1 MSETPTLNIV
11 LVEPRIP
18 QNTGNVARTCACT
31 ACRLHLVGPMGFAI
45 DDKKLKHAGLDYW
58 HYLDISYYDSL
69 DDFFSKN
76 DGPFYY
82 FTTKAP
88 RRYTDVAYPDGAY
101 LVFGREDAGLPEAL
115 LAADQEHC
123 IRMPMRDTCRSL
135 NLSNSVAVGVY
146 EVLRQWDFPE
156 LLDTAACETT
166 NGNEE
171 HYKQNRDFDR
181 LLLRHPAGA
190 GREIRHRHY
199 GLPHPAGRR
208 RHRGA

>member
-1 MSETPTLNIV
+1 MSEKPTLNIV

-58 HYLDISYYDSL
+58 HYLDINYYDGL
-69 DDFFSKN
+69 EDFFARNK
-76 DGPFYY
+76 GPFYY

-88 RRYTDVAYPDGAY
+88 QRYTDIQYPDGAY

-115 LAADQEHC
+115 LAANQEHC

-135 NLSNSVAVGVY
+135 NLSNSVAVGALRSPCFSMSPYLHSFHSPPPGPPRYGKVSIFK
-146 EVLRQWDFPE
+146 VLH
-156 LLDTAACETT
+156 L
-166 NGNEE
+166 
-171 HYKQNRDFDR
+171 
-181 LLLRHPAGA
+181 
-190 GREIRHRHY
+190 
-199 GLPHPAGRR
+199 
-208 RHRGA
+208 